1 MRMEN
6 IRKHLH
12 IVLLFFWP
20 FFCAMVLLLLTGHK
34 FDIDI
39 LAPVWNDE
47 VGWYVQVDA
56 VKTYGMPLGYNGY
69 NATHA
74 QIGTFGPWGA
84 AVLLPYALFGK
95 FFGWTLHSMAIA
107 NMFYLGLA
115 LSLFGILTK
124 VGIKQTIWMMGL
136 YACCF
141 ITVGYSLTSMSEGV
155 RYAAGLALAG
165 LVVFYERKTRND
177 KLVASYKD
185 GMLLLFTTIY
195 ILYAVNLYLIYA
207 LFIPVFCWIFS
218 RRKNLAFRITI
229 SLCVTVIV
237 TAGEQ
242 MILSMICAP
251 YSQSAFEK
259 FYSVFKEQGFYQM
272 VVYIIKNTFT
282 NLETINPPVVLQS
295 ADHTLWLY
303 FIVYIAA
310 TGVAVMAVFREQ
322 SFYILFRAYILVG
335 LLIGY
340 CTLYTG
346 SGWTLCRGTN
356 AALLIATMML
366 CIEEQVREKYSK
378 IWIVGLTLI
387 GSIQIWD
394 YYSAMI
400 DDRMSVAVYEEQI
413 LKEKEILSEVIQL
426 SAANGRWDNTIAYYG
441 GCDYG
446 YLSIPTGAGLNWMSC
461 GGVNEN
467 AKYVLIRTGTEDIET
482 YIQINLNA
490 GHKRIHQDDMFV
502 VLEKQKIGF

>member
-185 GMLLLFTTIY
+185 GMLLLFTT
-195 ILYAVNLYLIYA
+195 
-207 LFIPVFCWIFS
+207 
-218 RRKNLAFRITI
+218 
-229 SLCVTVIV
+229 
-237 TAGEQ
+237 EQ

-272 VVYIIKNTFT
+272 VV
-282 NLETINPPVVLQS
+282 
-295 ADHTLWLY
+295 
-303 FIVYIAA
+303 
-310 TGVAVMAVFREQ
+310 
-322 SFYILFRAYILVG
+322 
-335 LLIGY
+335 
-340 CTLYTG
+340 
-346 SGWTLCRGTN
+346 
-356 AALLIATMML
+356 
-366 CIEEQVREKYSK
+366 
-378 IWIVGLTLI
+378 
-387 GSIQIWD
+387 
-394 YYSAMI
+394 
-400 DDRMSVAVYEEQI
+400 
-413 LKEKEILSEVIQL
+413 
-426 SAANGRWDNTIAYYG
+426 
-441 GCDYG
+441 
-446 YLSIPTGAGLNWMSC
+446 WMSC
-461 GGVNEN
+461 SGVNEN